1 MLNFLGI
8 MEDTTDTIMESMDIL
23 VTAKDMDITTATDME
38 VLEVYME
45 VIVES
50 KWCESNVNTLK
61 WLLVKYYK
69 NYNLINF
76 FPVPIYYTI

>member
-1 MLNFLGI
+1 
-8 MEDTTDTIMESMDIL
+8 MEDTTDTIMDIL

-50 KWCESNVNTLK
+50 K
-61 WLLVKYYK
+61 
-69 NYNLINF
+69 
-76 FPVPIYYTI
+76 

>member
-8 MEDTTDTIMESMDIL
+8 MEDTTDTIMDIL
-23 VTAKDMDITTATDME
+23 VTVKDMDITTATDME

-50 KWCESNVNTLK
+50 K
-61 WLLVKYYK
+61 
-69 NYNLINF
+69 
-76 FPVPIYYTI
+76 